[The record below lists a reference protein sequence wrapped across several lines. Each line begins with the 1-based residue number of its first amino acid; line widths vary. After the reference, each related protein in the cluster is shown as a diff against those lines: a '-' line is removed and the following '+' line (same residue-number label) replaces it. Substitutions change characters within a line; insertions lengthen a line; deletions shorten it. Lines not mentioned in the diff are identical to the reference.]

1 MERRSF
7 LKMSAAM
14 GCAATVAGCNSSS
27 KDAVEVPVST
37 PVSEETVTWSSCLVN
52 CGSNCP
58 IKVFSRDG
66 MITRVETDHEV
77 EDVYGLHQVRACAR
91 GRSLR
96 QRTYAFDR
104 LKTPMKRVGARGEGK
119 FVPITWEEAA
129 TTVASKLTS
138 VIAEHGNK
146 AIFRSYGSGA
156 YYGFASNSCFNRL
169 FNLVGGFLDKFG
181 NYSWAQQTEAAKH
194 TFGSGST
201 SGSATITLE
210 SSDFLLGF
218 AYNPSEIR
226 QSGSGEGYDYL
237 EALQRNN
244 GLKVTMID
252 PRYTDSMIGKESTW
266 LPIRPG
272 TDAALAEAMAYLMI
286 SSGWVDANSIN
297 FINQY
302 AVGYDA
308 ASILAQKEI
317 FEASGDA
324 TKIEYAAAMN
334 PSENYYD
341 YIMGLGIYSDRGP
354 RTPAWA
360 EKITGI
366 SEAQIN
372 TLADDLMASSRPYII
387 AGAGVNRHANGEQN
401 VRAIYMLGVLAGK
414 LGQVG
419 ASNGEL
425 PNMNSMFRGG
435 IPTGTNPIKE
445 RISFFSW
452 TEAIHSGETM
462 TARTHGIT
470 GTETLDT
477 PLGTNIKV
485 IFSASDS
492 TLLNQHSDINKTAE
506 IYSDE
511 NGVELIVSCDCWMT
525 PGSKFADIILPDT
538 SWLESND
545 LVNDSYA
552 SGALG
557 YITAMKAAGDPIW
570 DCKSMYQIAALIAE
584 KMGVGNEF
592 TEGKTEDQWLEE
604 LYQQTKAS
612 STNEGV
618 TPAFPDTYK
627 EAQEIGFFRKNMNNR
642 NVALESYVNG
652 STSLPTPSGKIE
664 IYSAELAWRAANWEQ
679 NKVKGDTITAIPQYT
694 VTWDGY
700 EDEDT
705 KTDYP
710 LQLSGYHTKGR
721 THSSYHNVPWLR
733 EAVEDAVWMN
743 AIDAQNYGVSSGDT
757 VEIYNERGSIEVT
770 VRVTPRVIPGV
781 ITLGQGAWFKPDPNG
796 RTGSTGKVVDIGGAI
811 NSLTRYMPTPV
822 AKGNPQHTNRVQI
835 RKVI

>member
-14 GCAATVAGCNSSS
+14 GCAATVSGCNSSS
-27 KDAVEVPVST
+27 KDAVKVPVSP
-37 PVSEETVTWSSCLVN
+37 PVSEETITWSSCLVN

-77 EDVYGLHQVRACAR
+77 EDIYGLHQVRACAR

-104 LKTPMKRVGARGEGK
+104 LKTPMKRVGKRGEGK
-119 FVPITWEEAA
+119 FVPITWEEAT
-129 TTVASKLTS
+129 TTVANKLTS

-308 ASILAQKEI
+308 ASITAQKEI

-366 SEAQIN
+366 SEAKIN

-425 PNMNSMFRGG
+425 PNMSSMFRGG
-435 IPTGTNPIKE
+435 IPTGTNPVKE

-452 TEAIHSGETM
+452 SEAIHHGETM

-557 YITAMKAAGDPIW
+557 YITAMKAAGEPIW

-612 STNEGV
+612 STNAGV

-627 EAQEIGFFRKNMNNR
+627 EAQEIGFFRKNMENR

-652 STSLPTPSGKIE
+652 SKPLPTPSGKIE

-679 NKVKGDTITAIPQYT
+679 NKVRGDTITAIPQYT

-721 THSSYHNVPWLR
+721 THSSYHNVAWLR

-781 ITLGQGAWFKPDPNG
+781 IMLGQGAWFKPDPNS
-796 RTGSTGKVVDIGGAI
+796 RTGSSGKVVDIGGAI
-811 NSLTRYMPTPV
+811 NSLTRYMPSPV

>member
-27 KDAVEVPVST
+27 KDAVKVPVSP
-37 PVSEETVTWSSCLVN
+37 PVSEETITWSSCLVN

-77 EDVYGLHQVRACAR
+77 EDIYGLHQVRACAR

-104 LKTPMKRVGARGEGK
+104 LKTPMKRVGKRGEGK
-119 FVPITWEEAA
+119 FVPITWEEAT
-129 TTVASKLTS
+129 TTVANKLTS

-366 SEAQIN
+366 SEAKIN

-425 PNMNSMFRGG
+425 PNMSSMFRGG
-435 IPTGTNPIKE
+435 IPTGTNPVKE

-452 TEAIHSGETM
+452 SEAIHHGETM

-557 YITAMKAAGDPIW
+557 YITAMKAAGEPIW

-612 STNEGV
+612 STNAGV

-627 EAQEIGFFRKNMNNR
+627 EAQEIGFFRKNMENR

-652 STSLPTPSGKIE
+652 SKPLPTPSGKIE

-679 NKVKGDTITAIPQYT
+679 NKVRGDTITAIPQYT

-721 THSSYHNVPWLR
+721 THSSYHNVAWLR

-781 ITLGQGAWFKPDPNG
+781 LTLGQGAWFKPDPNS
-796 RTGSTGKVVDIGGAI
+796 RTGSSGKVVDIGGAI
-811 NSLTRYMPTPV
+811 NSLTRYMPSPV